1 MRRLTLDMRI
11 SRPGW
16 IVIGIAVAA
25 LIVAGIVVPV
35 SHKLDAVAETAQEAR
50 REYLDTVK
58 LVQRYAAVEGSA
70 GNGKSVLLQEPLFSY
85 VDKVTRSLKLP
96 QRIDYVRPEERTR
109 DDGSVVE
116 VVHLA
121 FKGITLP
128 EFTTFLYHIE
138 VRKREIFVK
147 AISIKKDAKRNLDVQ
162 MTLQKRS

>member
-1 MRRLTLDMRI
+1 
-11 SRPGW
+11 
-16 IVIGIAVAA
+16 
-25 LIVAGIVVPV
+25 
-35 SHKLDAVAETAQEAR
+35 
-50 REYLDTVK
+50 VK
-58 LVQRYAAVEGSA
+58 LVQRYAAVEGTA

-121 FKGITLP
+121 FKGITLS